1 MEISDE
7 TYFRMV
13 SASRSAVQFSKLASD
28 LIALLEELDELLE
41 LPRIEAMLTKI
52 KAIQL
57 VAMPSPD
64 TSRRLDRKRWRQEKM
79 P

>member
-13 SASRSAVQFSKLASD
+13 SASWSAVQFSELAPD
-28 LIALLEELDELLE
+28 LIALLEELDELHQ
-41 LPRIEAMLTKI
+41 LPKIEAVLTKI

-64 TSRRLDRKRWRQEKM
+64 TSRRLD
-79 P
+79 

>member
-1 MEISDE
+1 
-7 TYFRMV
+7 
-13 SASRSAVQFSKLASD
+13 VQFSKLGRD

-41 LPRIEAMLTKI
+41 LPKIEAMLTKT

-64 TSRRLDRKRWRQEKM
+64 TSRRLDRT
-79 P
+79 